1 MTEKLLDEYK
11 AFYNKYTELKYFI
24 HKYENGLI
32 DSSLNCPLDLLRYQI
47 EIMEKYLMI
56 LETRL
61 SLLNY
66 KL

>member
-1 MTEKLLDEYK
+1 MTEILLEEYK
-11 AFYNKYTELKYFI
+11 AFYSKYTELKYFI

-32 DSSLNCPLDLLRYQI
+32 DSSCPLELLRYQI
-47 EIMEKYLMI
+47 EIMEKYLKI

-61 SLLNY
+61 SLLDY

>member
-1 MTEKLLDEYK
+1 MVEKLLKEYK
-11 AFYNKYTELKYFI
+11 DFYNKYTELKYFI

-32 DSSLNCPLDLLRYQI
+32 DSSLNCPLVLLNYQI
-47 EIMEKYLMI
+47 EIMEKYLMV

-61 SLLNY
+61 SLLGY